1 MSKGQAKKSRKPHIV
16 WFTLSAANFRMVGFF
31 PLQGQASSCLP
42 QQLNFLSNHLTRLKK
57 TATEFTSIAQ
67 TQRNT
72 RRIANKFVTVA
83 GSIWGSCQGWGSF
96 RGRDHFGGCT
106 CLTLF
111 LGHLSYLQMLKIK
124 DSHIR
129 VIFL

>member
-16 WFTLSAANFRMVGFF
+16 WCTLSAANFRMVGFF

-57 TATEFTSIAQ
+57 TAKEFTSIAQ

-72 RRIANKFVTVA
+72 RRIANKFMTVA
-83 GSIWGSCQGWGSF
+83 GLIWG
-96 RGRDHFGGCT
+96 
-106 CLTLF
+106 
-111 LGHLSYLQMLKIK
+111 
-124 DSHIR
+124 
-129 VIFL
+129 

>member
-83 GSIWGSCQGWGSF
+83 GSIWGSFQGWGSF
-96 RGRDHFGGCT
+96 RGLYMSHFVSRTFIVFTDAKDKRFTHT
-106 CLTLF
+106 CNF
-111 LGHLSYLQMLKIK
+111 L
-124 DSHIR
+124 
-129 VIFL
+129 